1 MSGPGAPAP
10 APVRLLLPLRRLDG
24 AAWRPGPEPS
34 AAPAG
39 PPVVAALAAALATPA
54 PRSGLA
60 LRSAAHVGHPSVQPG
75 QPAPVPTTTAAAP
88 LPHRAAAHGPSR
100 SSAVARWTTAVRS
113 AAEPC
118 LLLDGSGRVCALSP
132 SAATLLGLGQDV
144 VGMLL
149 ADVLTVLDFSSAGR
163 VDRDA
168 LRSTPMLRVL
178 GRDGAR
184 DGGGCLGRGLVRL
197 RRDDGTAPTYD
208 VVSVPLAERAGSLS
222 FLLQV

>member
-1 MSGPGAPAP
+1 MP
-10 APVRLLLPLRRLDG
+10 
-24 AAWRPGPEPS
+24 
-34 AAPAG
+34 
-39 PPVVAALAAALATPA
+39 
-54 PRSGLA
+54 
-60 LRSAAHVGHPSVQPG
+60 
-75 QPAPVPTTTAAAP
+75 TTAATAQSS
-88 LPHRAAAHGPSR
+88 HRAAAHGPSR
-100 SSAVARWTTAVRS
+100 PSAVARWTAAVRS

-118 LLLDGSGRVCALSP
+118 LLLDRSGRVCALSP
-132 SAATLLGLGQDV
+132 SAAELLGLGQDV

-178 GRDGAR
+178 GRDG